1 MEDKRINLS
10 ELTEDEKTF
19 LFYVRKLPENDKKS
33 LLDKMDGVLMA
44 LNMISEMLSVPA
56 GK

>member
-1 MEDKRINLS
+1 MNENKINYD

-44 LNMISEMLSVPA
+44 LNMIAEMLSVPA